1 MVSGDGHEYERK
13 TPHCLASHRGGIQF
27 CIPPLFGNYGLCD
40 RQGRRAKPRF
50 FAKLCD
56 VCSKI
61 FRRALLAVIQ
71 LAQPPGALDF
81 TKVLSGTHH
90 LELERRF
97 TMGLL
102 ERVSTLIR
110 ANIND
115 MVDRAEDP
123 EKMIKQVILDM
134 ENQYLQ
140 VKTQVAVSIAD
151 QHMLEKKWRENEDS
165 GKDWMRK
172 AETAVD
178 KSQDD
183 LARAALDRFQTSQRL
198 AQSYREQVDDQRL
211 QVETL
216 KGALVKLEQK
226 LDEAKSKRDLLLA
239 RHRRG
244 IALGKATRAQTAMGD
259 NSKSAAFD
267 RLKDRV
273 HHTEAVATA
282 EVELLTDDVGEKLTR
297 LDRDAEVDRL
307 LADLKARRGL
317 LA

>member
-1 MVSGDGHEYERK
+1 
-13 TPHCLASHRGGIQF
+13 
-27 CIPPLFGNYGLCD
+27 
-40 RQGRRAKPRF
+40 
-50 FAKLCD
+50 
-56 VCSKI
+56 
-61 FRRALLAVIQ
+61 
-71 LAQPPGALDF
+71 
-81 TKVLSGTHH
+81 
-90 LELERRF
+90 
-97 TMGLL
+97 MGLL

-123 EKMIKQVILDM
+123 EKMIKQVMLDM

-165 GKDWMRK
+165 GTDWMRK

-178 KSQDD
+178 KGQDD

-198 AQSYREQVDDQRL
+198 AESYREQVDDQKA
-211 QVETL
+211 QVDTL

-244 IALGKATRAQTAMGD
+244 MALGKAAHAQTVLGD
-259 NSKSAAFD
+259 NSKNAAFD

-273 HHTEAVATA
+273 QHTEAVATA
-282 EVELLTDDVGEKLTR
+282 EVDLLTDDVGEKLTR

-317 LA
+317 PA

>member
-1 MVSGDGHEYERK
+1 
-13 TPHCLASHRGGIQF
+13 
-27 CIPPLFGNYGLCD
+27 
-40 RQGRRAKPRF
+40 
-50 FAKLCD
+50 
-56 VCSKI
+56 
-61 FRRALLAVIQ
+61 
-71 LAQPPGALDF
+71 
-81 TKVLSGTHH
+81 
-90 LELERRF
+90 
-97 TMGLL
+97 MGLL

-151 QHMLEKKWRENEDS
+151 QHMLEKKLRENEEA

-178 KSQDD
+178 KGQDD
-183 LARAALDRFQTSQRL
+183 LARAALDRFQTSRKL
-198 AQSYREQVDDQRL
+198 AQSYGEQVDDQKM

-226 LDEAKSKRDLLLA
+226 LEEAKSKRDLLLA
-239 RHRRG
+239 RHRRSV
-244 IALGKATRAQTAMGD
+244 ALGKAARAQTVLGD
-259 NSKSAAFD
+259 NSKGATFD

-273 HHTEAVATA
+273 HQTEAVATA

-307 LADLKARRGL
+307 LAELKARRSL
-317 LA
+317 PA

>member
-1 MVSGDGHEYERK
+1 MAR
-13 TPHCLASHRGGIQF
+13 RR
-27 CIPPLFGNYGLCD
+27 FGFSEG
-40 RQGRRAKPRF
+40 
-50 FAKLCD
+50 
-56 VCSKI
+56 
-61 FRRALLAVIQ
+61 
-71 LAQPPGALDF
+71 
-81 TKVLSGTHH
+81 LSGSHH
-90 LELERRF
+90 WEFERRF
-97 TMGLL
+97 IMGLL

-178 KSQDD
+178 KSKDD

-198 AQSYREQVDDQRL
+198 AESYREQVDDQKA

-216 KGALVKLEQK
+216 KGALVKLEK
-226 LDEAKSKRDLLLA
+226 YRITFFEEEVGSSDLAPTHSSSALGSLHLGVCHANDEALA
-239 RHRRG
+239 QSPRCPSNGIERHRDV
-244 IALGKATRAQTAMGD
+244 LGVQQA
-259 NSKSAAFD
+259 
-267 RLKDRV
+267 
-273 HHTEAVATA
+273 
-282 EVELLTDDVGEKLTR
+282 
-297 LDRDAEVDRL
+297 
-307 LADLKARRGL
+307 
-317 LA
+317 

>member
-1 MVSGDGHEYERK
+1 
-13 TPHCLASHRGGIQF
+13 
-27 CIPPLFGNYGLCD
+27 
-40 RQGRRAKPRF
+40 
-50 FAKLCD
+50 
-56 VCSKI
+56 
-61 FRRALLAVIQ
+61 
-71 LAQPPGALDF
+71 
-81 TKVLSGTHH
+81 
-90 LELERRF
+90 
-97 TMGLL
+97 MGLL

-110 ANIND
+110 ANLND

-151 QHMLEKKWRENEDS
+151 QHILEKKQREQEDT

-172 AETAVD
+172 AELAVD
-178 KSQDD
+178 KTQDD

-239 RHRRG
+239 RHRRS
-244 IALGKATRAQTAMGD
+244 IALGKAARAQSALGD
-259 NSKSAAFD
+259 NSKSATFD

-273 HHTEAVATA
+273 HHTEAVASA
-282 EVELLTDDVGEKLTR
+282 EVELLTDDTGERLNR
-297 LDRDAEVDRL
+297 LDRDTEVERL
-307 LADLKARRGL
+307 LTDLKSRKGL
-317 LA
+317 LHA

>member
-1 MVSGDGHEYERK
+1 
-13 TPHCLASHRGGIQF
+13 
-27 CIPPLFGNYGLCD
+27 
-40 RQGRRAKPRF
+40 
-50 FAKLCD
+50 
-56 VCSKI
+56 
-61 FRRALLAVIQ
+61 
-71 LAQPPGALDF
+71 
-81 TKVLSGTHH
+81 
-90 LELERRF
+90 
-97 TMGLL
+97 MGLL

-123 EKMIKQVILDM
+123 EKMIKQVMLDM

-178 KSQDD
+178 KGQDD

-198 AQSYREQVDDQRL
+198 AESYREQVDDQKA
-211 QVETL
+211 QVDTL

-244 IALGKATRAQTAMGD
+244 MALGKAAHAQTVLGD

-273 HHTEAVATA
+273 QHTEAVATA
-282 EVELLTDDVGEKLTR
+282 EVDLLTDDVGEKLTR

-317 LA
+317 PA